1 MRDRENRFFSK
12 AGRAFR
18 NMKIGGD
25 DRKRSNNPSSANNHQ
40 EEDLPWGG
48 KGLVV
53 SDTKTNTQSNNN
65 GNEIFSS
72 NAMKDA
78 KGNKI
83 VDEYLGSSERDLDA
97 GTDKKN
103 SKKLD
108 EYGFIVNLDDTGNIR
123 DEDSIALPGGELFIF
138 TLLDTFVVFSHVHA
152 FLTNHHNK
160 TFTKGRTHHHRNI
173 LILTTSIELEQRLSK
188 RKRRL
193 KIQRKNKST

>member
-25 DRKRSNNPSSANNHQ
+25 DRKRSNNSSTAKNHQ

-53 SDTKTNTQSNNN
+53 SAANQDTKTNIESNNN
-65 GNEIFSS
+65 GDEIFSS
-72 NAMKDA
+72 NVTKDA
-78 KGNKI
+78 KGKKI
-83 VDEYLGSSERDLDA
+83 VDEYLGNSERDLDA

-123 DEDSIALPGGELFIF
+123 DEDSIALPGGELFYLF
-138 TLLDTFVVFSHVHA
+138 FYEHFCS
-152 FLTNHHNK
+152 F
-160 TFTKGRTHHHRNI
+160 
-173 LILTTSIELEQRLSK
+173 
-188 RKRRL
+188 
-193 KIQRKNKST
+193 

>member
-25 DRKRSNNPSSANNHQ
+25 DRKRSNNSSANNHQ

-53 SDTKTNTQSNNN
+53 SAANQDTKTKTESNNN
-65 GNEIFSS
+65 GDEMFSS
-72 NAMKDA
+72 NVMKDA
-78 KGNKI
+78 KGKKI

-123 DEDSIALPGGELFIF
+123 DEDSIALPGGEL
-138 TLLDTFVVFSHVHA
+138 
-152 FLTNHHNK
+152 
-160 TFTKGRTHHHRNI
+160 
-173 LILTTSIELEQRLSK
+173 LILHYIAHICSF
-188 RKRRL
+188 
-193 KIQRKNKST
+193 

>member
-25 DRKRSNNPSSANNHQ
+25 DRKRSNNSSSAKNHQ

-53 SDTKTNTQSNNN
+53 SAGNEDTKTNIES
-65 GNEIFSS
+65 NEIFSS
-72 NAMKDA
+72 NATKDA
-78 KGNKI
+78 KGKKI
-83 VDEYLGSSERDLDA
+83 VDEYLGNSERDLDA

-138 TLLDTFVVFSHVHA
+138 SVMNTFVVFSPVYA
-152 FLTNHHNK
+152 FLTQHH
-160 TFTKGRTHHHRNI
+160 
-173 LILTTSIELEQRLSK
+173 
-188 RKRRL
+188 
-193 KIQRKNKST
+193 